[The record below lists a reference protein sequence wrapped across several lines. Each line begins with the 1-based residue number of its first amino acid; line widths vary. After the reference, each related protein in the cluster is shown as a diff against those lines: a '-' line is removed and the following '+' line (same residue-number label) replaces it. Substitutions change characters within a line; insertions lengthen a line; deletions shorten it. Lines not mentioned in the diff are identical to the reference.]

1 LDGVGFVCDLTEQL
15 PHKPVQAALLLKT
28 IPCLEQLQKG
38 IGSRLLE
45 GINAE
50 TLVVTYPAASLGGR
64 NKGMRKTYA
73 DQFAELIEGKP
84 WHVRGL
90 EIGSELVYIVRK

>member
-1 LDGVGFVCDLTEQL
+1 M
-15 PHKPVQAALLLKT
+15 LKHWW
-28 IPCLEQLQKG
+28 
-38 IGSRLLE
+38 SR
-45 GINAE
+45 
-50 TLVVTYPAASLGGR
+50 TRQPAWGGR